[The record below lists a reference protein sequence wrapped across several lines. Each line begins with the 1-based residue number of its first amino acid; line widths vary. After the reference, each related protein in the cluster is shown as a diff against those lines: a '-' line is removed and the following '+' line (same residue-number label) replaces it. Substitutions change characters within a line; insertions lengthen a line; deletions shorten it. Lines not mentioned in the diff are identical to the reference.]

1 MALVGRGKEAPWSPE
16 FPPSGNPRLR
26 LDRGRS
32 CNADRA
38 TLFLMDNG
46 SLQVGL
52 TLHRPGSSV
61 DAMTRGSAEERI
73 IAEKACHDGQE
84 LLLPAEP
91 ADHCAYVRIPIPE
104 GMSTMA
110 VPLGTD
116 VRVFGA
122 LVLSRQEG
130 RPFTTDDL
138 RWTACIVW
146 TLEWMFELQNRYL
159 DLETRA
165 WFADAIVDSLPVSL
179 VVFDRQLRVVSVN
192 RNFLDKARRELRVTV
207 GRRADEVLPR
217 SILSSTRLVDKVYD
231 LLRTGEGVQD
241 GRFTYRAP
249 GVPPR
254 VYFYRL
260 VPLKRYEEVG
270 GVMLLIEDITEQ
282 ERLAEERR
290 LAERHLASVVE
301 CANELVVSLTTE
313 GRIVT
318 WNHAAEARLGF
329 TAEEAMGRLLSEF
342 CAEGDREIVEDLV
355 RRAGAGETVR
365 SAEASLL
372 TRSGERALIAW
383 SSAPMHNDAGQVV
396 GIVTVGRDLTDQRR
410 LQAQLLHAAKMASLG
425 VMAGGI
431 AHELRNPLAIAS
443 AATQLLLEQPQDD
456 RLRTEALQKIQSSIR
471 RASAIIENLLMF
483 ARPGEARMELVEM
496 NTLVQETLHMLAH
509 QLALHRVTLHI
520 RLGREELLITGNRS
534 LLQQVLTN
542 LVLNACNA
550 MPDGG
555 SLTVA
560 TSKHETG
567 QVRVEISDTGCGI
580 PPEHLPKIF
589 DPFFTTMPPGK
600 GTGLGLAIS
609 YSIVREHGGT
619 IDVQSEVG
627 RGTTVVLTFPPA
639 A

>member
-1 MALVGRGKEAPWSPE
+1 
-16 FPPSGNPRLR
+16 
-26 LDRGRS
+26 
-32 CNADRA
+32 
-38 TLFLMDNG
+38 
-46 SLQVGL
+46 
-52 TLHRPGSSV
+52 
-61 DAMTRGSAEERI
+61 
-73 IAEKACHDGQE
+73 
-84 LLLPAEP
+84 
-91 ADHCAYVRIPIPE
+91 
-104 GMSTMA
+104 MSTMA